1 MTIKVKTKRTFKLGI
16 GDYVQF
22 WFPNSS
28 LNRLAKVTS
37 VTSRRQFEIE
47 EISLIFPVRYTFI
60 GVIDRPK
67 N

>member
-47 EISLIFPVRYTFI
+47 EIKLILPVRYTFI
-60 GVIDRPK
+60 GTIDRQK